1 MKIFIFLQTLS
12 NIRTYTCYIIIVS
25 GLNMVLILKKK
36 KQKRGSAA
44 LMIFNDQIRKAAGFY
59 SVRKILISCKFVS
72 NLALLWKFYLHIWA
86 KLRKMGPQISVV
98 WEPLKL
104 AFSATRWG

>member
-36 KQKRGSAA
+36 KKQKQKKKKRGSAA
-44 LMIFNDQIRKAAGFY
+44 LMIFNDQIKKAAGFY

-72 NLALLWKFYLHIWA
+72 NLALL
-86 KLRKMGPQISVV
+86 
-98 WEPLKL
+98 
-104 AFSATRWG
+104 

>member
-1 MKIFIFLQTLS
+1 MKILIFLQTLS

-36 KQKRGSAA
+36 KKKKKKKRGSAA

-72 NLALLWKFYLHIWA
+72 NLALLWKFICTFE
-86 KLRKMGPQISVV
+86 QS
-98 WEPLKL
+98 
-104 AFSATRWG
+104 

>member
-25 GLNMVLILKKK
+25 GLNTVLILKKK
-36 KQKRGSAA
+36 KKKKKKRGSAA

-72 NLALLWKFYLHIWA
+72 NLALLWKFICTFE
-86 KLRKMGPQISVV
+86 QS
-98 WEPLKL
+98 
-104 AFSATRWG
+104 

>member
-12 NIRTYTCYIIIVS
+12 SIRTYTCYIIIVS

-36 KQKRGSAA
+36 NEKKRGSAA

-72 NLALLWKFYLHIWA
+72 NLALLWKFICTFE
-86 KLRKMGPQISVV
+86 QS
-98 WEPLKL
+98 
-104 AFSATRWG
+104 